1 MAHAAAGRLDETVSC
16 ATTMLDERKEWLP
29 DAVCSPLWDAL
40 SRYGAGDPVAA
51 LTLFSEAAAQAA
63 LLGYA

>member
-1 MAHAAAGRLDETVSC
+1 
-16 ATTMLDERKEWLP
+16 MLDERKEWLP
-29 DAVCSPLWDAL
+29 DAVSSPLRDAL

-51 LTLFSEAAAQAA
+51 LTLFSEAVAQAA